1 MKQPSPQTTPPST
14 EDEIDLVALAQKI
27 WKGRVFLIRTIAI
40 SAILGVIIALIAPA
54 EYTVTSTIV
63 PQLNDPSSKLGG
75 LSGLAELAGIS
86 FDKQGV
92 NGADLSPIVYPLIVS
107 STPFQLELMNTP
119 LNFQDFNNPVTL
131 FDYLT
136 KLQKPTIFGTIK
148 KYTIGL
154 PGLIIKLLRGKQLT
168 GLNSSNKDLEPLTLS
183 EDQQTIKTLLDN
195 IVILTV
201 MPKDGYLSV
210 TSKLP
215 EPLAAAQMTL
225 RAQKLLEKYIIDY
238 KTTKAKA
245 NLKFIEESFNRAK
258 ADFEKAQIKLAMGND
273 RGNAFTSGIPRIDI
287 DRLQSHYNIT
297 FSVYTELAKQLEQAK
312 IEVTKQTPIFTVI
325 EPSAVPFKRS
335 NSRILIVS
343 LFIFLGIIISLT
355 MLLGKETL
363 KEFRTKLNEN

>member
-1 MKQPSPQTTPPST
+1 MKQPSLQTAPPSM

-40 SAILGVIIALIAPA
+40 SAILGVIIALIVPA
-54 EYTVTSTIV
+54 EYTATSTIV
-63 PQLNDPSSKLGG
+63 PQLNDPNSKLGG

-86 FDKQGV
+86 LDKQGA
-92 NGADLSPIVYPLIVS
+92 NGADLSPIVYPLILS

-119 LNFQDFNNPVTL
+119 LNFQDFDKPVTL

-136 KLQKPTIFGTIK
+136 KLKKPTIVGILK

-154 PGLIIKLLRGKQLT
+154 PGLIVKLLRGKQQT
-168 GLNSSNKDLEPLTLS
+168 EPSSSIKDLAPLTLT
-183 EDQQTIKTLLDN
+183 EDQHLIETLLDD

-201 MPKDGYLSV
+201 MPKDGYLSI

-225 RAQKLLEKYIIDY
+225 KAQNLLEKYIIEF
-238 KTTKAKA
+238 KTEKVKE
-245 NLKFIEESFNRAK
+245 NLKFVQESYRMAKEE
-258 ADFEKAQIKLAMGND
+258 FEKAQVKLATGND
-273 RGNAFTSGIPRIDI
+273 RGNAFTTGLQKVEL

-297 FSVYTELAKQLEQAK
+297 FSVYNTLAAQLEQAK
-312 IEVTKQTPIFTVI
+312 IDVKKQTPIFTVI